1 MVQHS
6 HPYLTTGKTIA
17 LTMQILVGKVI
28 ALFFNILPRSV
39 IAVSRIGKFIKTEN
53 RLEAIRA

>member
-1 MVQHS
+1 M
-6 HPYLTTGKTIA
+6 TTGKTIA

-28 ALFFNILPRSV
+28 ALLFNILPRFV
-39 IAVSRIGKFIKTEN
+39 IAVSRIVKFIKTEN